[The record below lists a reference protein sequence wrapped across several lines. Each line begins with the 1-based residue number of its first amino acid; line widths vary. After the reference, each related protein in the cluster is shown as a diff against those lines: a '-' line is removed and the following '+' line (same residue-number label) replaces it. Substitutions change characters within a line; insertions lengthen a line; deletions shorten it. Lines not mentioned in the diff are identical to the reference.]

1 MHELSIAQGIVDII
15 RQYVPEE
22 QTADVRR
29 VRIRVGQMAGIVPDS
44 LDFCFGAIV
53 NGTPMGEARLDIEET
68 PVRSQCGGCGE
79 AFTVEGAAFLCPFC
93 GSREIKIISGTELQ
107 VIEIELSDRQA
118 GAV

>member
-22 QTADVRR
+22 QAADVRR

-53 NGTPMGEARLDIEET
+53 NGTPMEEARLDIEET
-68 PVRSQCGGCGE
+68 PVRSQCAGCGE
-79 AFTVEGAAFLCPFC
+79 AFAVEGAAFLCPFC